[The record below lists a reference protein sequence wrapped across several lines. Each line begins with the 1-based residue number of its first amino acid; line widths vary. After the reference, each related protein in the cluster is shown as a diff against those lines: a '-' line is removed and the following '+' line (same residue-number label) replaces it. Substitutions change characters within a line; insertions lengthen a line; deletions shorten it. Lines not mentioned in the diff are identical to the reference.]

1 MKINVLFSFNKGNV
15 SHKVTHFQFIGWPD
29 FGVPSSAEKLL
40 DILSQVRAFQNLT
53 IERNGP
59 QEPSIHSTSA
69 ADSGVS
75 SHKSPLVVHCSAGI
89 GRTGT
94 FITIDVSLRELD
106 ATGTVDIQNTV
117 QRIRRQ
123 RAFAVQTEEQY
134 AFCYT
139 AVLEYCLRMSK
150 NDENAVR
157 KIKKCLQDY
166 KAEPLYSD

>member
-1 MKINVLFSFNKGNV
+1 MDSEV
-15 SHKVTHFQFIGWPD
+15 SNQQP
-29 FGVPSSAEKLL
+29 
-40 DILSQVRAFQNLT
+40 
-53 IERNGP
+53 
-59 QEPSIHSTSA
+59 
-69 ADSGVS
+69 
-75 SHKSPLVVHCSAGI
+75 PLVVHCSAGI

-106 ATGTVDIQNTV
+106 ATGSVDIQNTV

-166 KAEPLYSD
+166 KTEPLYSD